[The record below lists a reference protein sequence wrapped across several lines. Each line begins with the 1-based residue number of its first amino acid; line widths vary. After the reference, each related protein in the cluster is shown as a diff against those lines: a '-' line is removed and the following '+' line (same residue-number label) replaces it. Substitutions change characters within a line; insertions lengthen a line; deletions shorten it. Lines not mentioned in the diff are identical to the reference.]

1 MTTTALFF
9 YGTLRAAEVRR
20 AVLGQTRRLI
30 SCIGQSLAAMKSD
43 VLTVLFILCWWLVL
57 GSGERAAGNR
67 TQGLQLANRISLK
80 VLITAASAL
89 R

>member
-20 AVLGQTRRLI
+20 AVLGSDLPPDQLHRAEL
-30 SCIGQSLAAMKSD
+30 GGYEVD

-67 TQGLQLANRISLK
+67 TPGVFSWQTGS
-80 VLITAASAL
+80 V
-89 R
+89 